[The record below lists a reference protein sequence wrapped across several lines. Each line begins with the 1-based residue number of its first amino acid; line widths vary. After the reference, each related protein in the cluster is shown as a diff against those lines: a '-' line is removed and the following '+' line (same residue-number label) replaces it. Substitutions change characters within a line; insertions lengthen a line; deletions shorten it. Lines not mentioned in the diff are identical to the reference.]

1 MFSRVW
7 SVALQGIDATL
18 VEVETQMEGGLIH
31 FTIVGLA
38 GASVR
43 EAKDRVSAGLKNAGL
58 IFPRRNVTINMAP
71 ADLRKEGSSYDLAI
85 AVGLLAASG
94 QVSCDNLDEYVFLGE
109 LSLDGRIRPVKGI
122 LPSSLAVRNI
132 GGKKMVVPTENQDEA
147 AVAEGLPI
155 YPMAT
160 LRDVVDFL
168 NGEDPI
174 EPYTVDIQEL
184 FSEQRNYDIDFR
196 EVKGQQRAKRALE
209 IAAAG
214 NHNVLMIGPPG
225 SGKTMLARRLPTIL
239 PDPTLD
245 EALESTQIHSVAG
258 TLPNSSALMATRPF
272 RSPHHT
278 ISDAG
283 LIGGGT
289 IPVPGEVSLAH
300 RGVLFL
306 DELPEFRKNTLEVLR
321 QPLEDGEVVIAR
333 VAATTRFPAR
343 FLLVAAMNPTPGR
356 YRGSELV
363 EDSVNVNQIR
373 AYKSRISGPLMDRID
388 LHVPVP
394 AVKPE
399 ELSLKEEGEPSSE
412 VRARVITARERQL
425 SRFEDVPIFSN
436 GEMSTRH
443 LRTLGKITEEAESSL
458 RQAIERLGLSA
469 RAHMR
474 ALKVARTIADL
485 EGREEVNEVAVL
497 EAVSFRELDREE
509 FV

>member
-7 SVALQGIDATL
+7 SIALQGIDATL
-18 VEVETQMEGGLIH
+18 VEVETQMEGGLLH

-43 EAKDRVSAGLKNAGL
+43 EAKDRVTAAMKNAGL
-58 IFPRRNVTINMAP
+58 IFPRRSVTINLAP
-71 ADLRKEGSSYDLAI
+71 ADLRKEGSAYDLAL
-85 AVGLLAASG
+85 AVGLLASSG
-94 QVSCDNLDEYVFLGE
+94 QINCDNLDDYVFIGE
-109 LSLDGRIRPVKGI
+109 LSLDGRIRPVRGV
-122 LPSSLAVRNI
+122 LPSSLAVRNM
-132 GGKKMVVPTENQDEA
+132 GDKKLVVPVDNQDEA
-147 AVAEGLPI
+147 AVAEGVAV

-168 NGEDPI
+168 NGVDQV
-174 EPYTVDIQEL
+174 EPYAVDIDEIFQEHRHY
-184 FSEQRNYDIDFR
+184 EIDFR
-196 EVKGQQRAKRALE
+196 EVKGQQRTKRALE

-239 PDPTLD
+239 PDPTLE
-245 EALESTQIHSVAG
+245 EALEATQIHSIAG
-258 TLPNSSALMATRPF
+258 TLPPESALMATRPF

-321 QPLEDGEVVIAR
+321 QPLEDGEVIIAR

-363 EDSVNVNQIR
+363 EGSVNANQLN
-373 AYKSRISGPLMDRID
+373 AYKARISGPLLDRID
-388 LHVPVP
+388 LHVSVP

-399 ELSLKEEGEPSSE
+399 ELSLKEEGEPSAD
-412 VRARVITARERQL
+412 VRERVNKARQRQL
-425 SRFEDVPIFSN
+425 ARFKEVSIFSN
-436 GEMSTRH
+436 GEMSTKH
-443 LRTLGKITEEAESSL
+443 LRTLAKITEESEQAL

-474 ALKVARTIADL
+474 SLKVARTIADL
-485 EGREEVNEVAVL
+485 DGREQVNEVDVL

-509 FV
+509 FL

>member
-18 VEVETQMEGGLIH
+18 VEVETQMEGGLLH

-38 GASVR
+38 GPSVR
-43 EAKDRVSAGLKNAGL
+43 EAKDRVSAGMKNAGL
-58 IFPRRNVTINMAP
+58 IFPRRNVTINLAP
-71 ADLRKEGSSYDLAI
+71 ADLRKEGSAYDLAL

-94 QVSCDNLDEYVFLGE
+94 QVTCENLDDFVFLGE

-122 LPSSLAVRNI
+122 LPSSLAVRAL
-132 GGKKMVVPTENQDEA
+132 GGRKLVVPTENQDEA

-168 NGEDPI
+168 NGVDAVDP
-174 EPYTVDIQEL
+174 YAVDIDEL
-184 FSEQRNYDIDFR
+184 FTEQRQYEIDFR

-245 EALESTQIHSVAG
+245 EALEATQIHSVAG
-258 TLPNSSALMATRPF
+258 TLPVGSALLATRPF
-272 RSPHHT
+272 RCPHHT

-300 RGVLFL
+300 RGILFL

-363 EDSVNVNQIR
+363 EGSVNANQLN
-373 AYKSRISGPLMDRID
+373 AYKARISGPLLDRID

-399 ELSLKEEGEPSSE
+399 ELTLKEEGESSAD
-412 VRARVITARERQL
+412 VRARVIAARNLQL
-425 SRFEDVPIFSN
+425 QRFHDVPIYSN
-436 GEMSTRH
+436 GEMSAKH
-443 LRTLGKITEEAESSL
+443 LRTLAKITEESETAL

-485 EGREEVNEVAVL
+485 EGREQVCEVDVL

-509 FV
+509 FL

>member
-1 MFSRVW
+1 MFSKVW
-7 SVALQGIDATL
+7 TVALQGIEATL
-18 VEVETQMEGGLIH
+18 IEVETQIEGGLEQ

-43 EAKDRVSAGLKNAGL
+43 ESKDRVSASMKNAGL
-58 IFPRRNVTINMAP
+58 IFPRKRVTINLAP
-71 ADLRKEGSSYDLAI
+71 ADLRKEGSAYDLAL
-85 AVGLLAASG
+85 AVALLAASG
-94 QVSCDNLDEYVFLGE
+94 QVPADVLDRYVFLGE
-109 LSLDGRIRPVKGI
+109 LSLDGRVRPVKGA
-122 LPSSLAVRNI
+122 LPSSLAVRAL
-132 GGKKMVVPTENQDEA
+132 GGKKLVVPVDNADEA

-155 YPMAT
+155 YPMTT

-168 NGEDPI
+168 NGVDQV

-184 FSEQRNYDIDFR
+184 FAEQRRYEFDFR

-245 EALESTQIHSVAG
+245 EALETTQIHSVAG
-258 TLPNSSALMATRPF
+258 TLPKGAALLATRPF

-289 IPVPGEVSLAH
+289 VPVPGEVSLAH

-306 DELPEFRKNTLEVLR
+306 DELPEFKKNTLEVMR

-363 EDSVNVNQIR
+363 EGSVSGAQIR
-373 AYKSRISGPLMDRID
+373 AYRSRISGPLLDRID

-394 AVKPE
+394 AVKPQ
-399 ELSLKEEGEPSSE
+399 ELSLKEEGEPSAD
-412 VRARVITARERQL
+412 VRGRVIEARERQL
-425 SRFEDVPIFSN
+425 VRFRDSEIYSN
-436 GEMSTRH
+436 GEMSAKQ
-443 LRTLGKITEEAESSL
+443 LRTRGNITEAAETAL
-458 RQAIERLGLSA
+458 RQAIDRLGLSA

-485 EGREEVNEVAVL
+485 AGREEVGESDVL

-509 FV
+509 FA